1 MGRQKGTVELALE
14 QGQVDQVCT
23 QMKEIMPEK
32 VSGKS
37 LAKECLSDF
46 VWALKPLALAS
57 PSMPIH
63 NDSLFATLRKTV
75 GQSEPDGKVWLMVYD
90 LKVLMQFARKT
101 WRRARE
107 SFKKDESWPLWVRS
121 EPHVLELFENQKPF
135 AEDDIGKAWGIETAS
150 QMRQK
155 IVRELQGKVVEIL
168 DEELAG
174 QKRLG
179 KDLKPKAECKKI
191 AKTNTSEKEQ
201 KEKAKF
207 LMKKHKRKG
216 QNGQFMVCAIHDNA
230 TGRQVAQ
237 LSSNTQAECESIVNK
252 LVSELNQGK
261 KTLDDVKVDLNTY
274 KGRAT
279 QGAPSA
285 PSSADS
291 RSAVLALLA
300 WAVGG
305 VPSLEQP
312 LRSVMV
318 ALPSWQSVIAYFH
331 EAEER
336 GWKGQ
341 YTDANGKKKVAGGP
355 GLKQTQLYTAE
366 FGRAIAA
373 WWRAHGPV
381 SAGRER
387 RRWCL
392 VQSADL
398 SADAIK
404 ERIAMYSRL
413 KHFDFSEAMLVE
425 ALEDLRRSHGS
436 QM

>member
-32 VSGKS
+32 VSGALEAAPEKIFNEYACKSKS

-101 WRRARE
+101 WRKARE

-121 EPHVLELFENQKPF
+121 EPHVLELFEIMKPF
-135 AEDDIGKAWGIETAS
+135 AEDDIGKAWGIDPEACAQGMQSESPSSQPVVLQETAS

-174 QKRLG
+174 KPPAKENGVDGKDPAVGPRPHATALVAAAAVTPEPDCVKEAAEILEGDTPSAHPTGQKRLG
-179 KDLKPKAECKKI
+179 KDLKPKAECKKK

-274 KGRAT
+274 
-279 QGAPSA
+279 
-285 PSSADS
+285 
-291 RSAVLALLA
+291 
-300 WAVGG
+300 
-305 VPSLEQP
+305 
-312 LRSVMV
+312 
-318 ALPSWQSVIAYFH
+318 
-331 EAEER
+331 
-336 GWKGQ
+336 
-341 YTDANGKKKVAGGP
+341 
-355 GLKQTQLYTAE
+355 TA
-366 FGRAIAA
+366 
-373 WWRAHGPV
+373 
-381 SAGRER
+381 
-387 RRWCL
+387 
-392 VQSADL
+392 
-398 SADAIK
+398 K
-404 ERIAMYSRL
+404 
-413 KHFDFSEAMLVE
+413 
-425 ALEDLRRSHGS
+425 
-436 QM
+436 